1 MQFAEVVR
9 TRRMIRAFTR
19 DAVSSQVVDSLI
31 ETALRAPSAGK
42 SQGTHFIV
50 LTGNDVEAFWND
62 TLPHEKREMF
72 RWKQLLDAPVIV
84 IPCVDPQAY
93 VDRYS
98 EPDKQST
105 GLGEGIDAWPTPYW
119 TIDGS
124 FAVMTLLLAAHDSG
138 LGALFFAVFNGEQE
152 LRSRL
157 GVPGDVQILGAIALG
172 HAAPT
177 QDVGRSARRWRKSA
191 EEAIHRSTW

>member
-1 MQFAEVVR
+1 MQFTEVVR

-19 DAVSSQVVDSLI
+19 EAVSSQVVDSLI

-62 TLPHEKREMF
+62 TLPLEKRETF

-124 FAVMTLLLAAHDSG
+124 FAVMTLLLAAHDAG
-138 LGALFFAVFNGEQE
+138 LGALFFAVFNGEQV

-172 HAAPT
+172 HAAPI
-177 QDVGRSARRWRKSA
+177 QDVGRSAQRRRKSA
-191 EEAIHRSTW
+191 EEVIHRSTW

>member
-19 DAVSSQVVDSLI
+19 EPLSSQVVDSLI
-31 ETALRAPSAGK
+31 DTALRAPSAGK
-42 SQGTHFIV
+42 AQGTHFIV
-50 LTGNDVEAFWND
+50 LTENDVAAFWDD
-62 TLPHEKREMF
+62 TLPREKRETF
-72 RWKQLLDAPVIV
+72 RWQQLLDAPVIV
-84 IPCVDPQAY
+84 IPCVNPQAY

-124 FAVMTLLLAAHDSG
+124 FAVMTLLLAAHDAG
-138 LGALFFAVFNGEQE
+138 LGALFFAIFNGQQE
-152 LRSRL
+152 LRARL
-157 GVPGDVQILGAIALG
+157 GIPDDVQILGAIALG
-172 HAAPT
+172 HAAST
-177 QDVGRSARRWRKSA
+177 QDAGRSAQRRRKPA
-191 EEAIHRSTW
+191 EEVVHRSTW

>member
-1 MQFAEVVR
+1 
-9 TRRMIRAFTR
+9 MIRAFTR
-19 DAVSSQVVDSLI
+19 EAVSSQVVDSLI

-62 TLPHEKREMF
+62 TLPLEKRETF

-124 FAVMTLLLAAHDSG
+124 FAVMTLLLAAHDAG
-138 LGALFFAVFNGEQE
+138 LGALFFAVFNGEQV

-172 HAAPT
+172 HAAPI
-177 QDVGRSARRWRKSA
+177 QDVGRSAQRRRKSA
-191 EEAIHRSTW
+191 EEVIHRSTW